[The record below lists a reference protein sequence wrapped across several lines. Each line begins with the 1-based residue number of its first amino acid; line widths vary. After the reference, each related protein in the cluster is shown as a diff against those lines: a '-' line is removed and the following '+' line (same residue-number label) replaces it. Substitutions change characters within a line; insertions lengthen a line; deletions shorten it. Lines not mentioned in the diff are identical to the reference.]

1 MIHQVLALAAV
12 PALAFML
19 FQVIA
24 LYFNIES
31 PIVVVLSGS
40 MKPGFE
46 RADILFVS
54 NRAREPHRLVTGD
67 IVVFKI
73 ADKPI
78 PIVHRVLNVHQK

>member
-1 MIHQVLALAAV
+1 M
-12 PALAFML
+12 AFIL
-19 FQVIA
+19 FQCIA

-40 MKPGFE
+40 MRPAFE

-54 NRAREPHRLVTGD
+54 NRPRVPHRLITGD

-78 PIVHRVLNVHQK
+78 PIVHRILNVHQK